1 VAPLLPSLLC
11 TLSEITERRS
21 FLSPAFSP
29 STAFVLLLLLVVD
42 VVVVVVVVEVVV
54 EFTGVADIPAPPTCL
69 KLKGLLSTNS
79 SYSDVGW

>member
-1 VAPLLPSLLC
+1 MPSLLC

-29 STAFVLLLLLVVD
+29 STAFVLLL
-42 VVVVVVVVEVVV
+42 VVVEVVVVEVVDVVV
-54 EFTGVADIPAPPTCL
+54 EFTGAADIPTPPTCL

-79 SYSDVGW
+79 SYSDVAW